1 MRLPSDGNPESMQ
14 TMMRSGQAPVTET
27 ANPSH
32 QDLDRYTTQALVE
45 AFVSDQ
51 QVAAAAV
58 LKARDDLSRAVDAA
72 ALRLARGGR
81 LIYAGAGTSGRLGVL
96 DAVEL
101 FPTFSWS
108 RDRAPALLAGGSSAM
123 FLAVEGAEDNREQA
137 AIDLLALE
145 PGEHDVVF
153 AIAAS
158 GYTPFALSVIE
169 TAKTC
174 GALTIGMANNPGS
187 PLTQLAEISIVLD
200 TGAELISG
208 STRLKAGTAQKIAL
222 NSFSSAVMIKL
233 HKVYG
238 NLMVDLRATNA
249 KLYRRALRLTVA
261 ASGASEDQ
269 AEEALLACG
278 YRVKVAILMLRS
290 GIPATEAESLLES
303 HAGNLRIAL
312 GEQ

>member
-1 MRLPSDGNPESMQ
+1 MNQVHPPN
-14 TMMRSGQAPVTET
+14 TEV
-27 ANPSH
+27 ASSAH
-32 QDLDRYTTQALVE
+32 LELDRYATEDLLQ
-45 AFVSDQ
+45 AFVQDQ
-51 QVAAAAV
+51 QTAAAAV
-58 LKARDDLSRAVDAA
+58 LCALSDLARAVDASA
-72 ALRLARGGR
+72 ERLARGGR

-145 PGEHDVVF
+145 PDENDVVF

-158 GYTPFALSVIE
+158 GYTPFALAVLE
-169 TAKTC
+169 AAKPLGC
-174 GALTIGMANNPGS
+174 LTVGMANNPDS
-187 PLTQLAEISIVLD
+187 PLAQSAEIAIVLD
-200 TGAELISG
+200 TGPEIISG

-222 NSFSSAVMIKL
+222 NSFSSAVMVKL

-249 KLYRRALRLTVA
+249 KLYRRAMRLTVT
-261 ASGASEDQ
+261 ASGASEAQ

-278 YRVKVAILMLRS
+278 YRVKVAIIMLKCGLR
-290 GIPATEAESLLES
+290 AAQAEALLES
-303 HAGNLRIAL
+303 KAGDLRAAL
-312 GEQ
+312 GER